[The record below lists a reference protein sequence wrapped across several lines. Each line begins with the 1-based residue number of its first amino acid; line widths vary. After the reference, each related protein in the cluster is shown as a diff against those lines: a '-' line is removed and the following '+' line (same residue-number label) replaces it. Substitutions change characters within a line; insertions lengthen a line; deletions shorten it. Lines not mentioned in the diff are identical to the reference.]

1 MPAKKEPKSYA
12 EAVEELE
19 EIASLLD
26 DRNIDI
32 DLLSEKVKRAHELV
46 EFCQKR
52 IESVRFEVENI
63 LEETEED
70 DD

>member
-1 MPAKKEPKSYA
+1 MSKPKSYA

-19 EIASLLD
+19 DIASLLD

-32 DLLSEKVKRAHELV
+32 DLLAEKVKRAHELV

-52 IESVRFEVENI
+52 IEAVRFEVENI
-63 LEETEED
+63 LEETEEED
-70 DD
+70 D